1 MTATRITTTARTR
14 TLPHRMVA
22 WILWK
27 LVNCSIIQN
36 SHEYLWIGHES
47 TATFKLPRIT
57 DKSGSNCQMQI
68 RQIRRVFF
76 PAKLLH
82 WSGAARKTLNK
93 FSRKAN
99 CVTLVL
105 QKEEASES
113 VLTGHWFQ
121 LRRPEIWHLCR
132 DGNKPCL
139 FKYHPQYFWRVWTV
153 GTSGRCQRLYL
164 LCQVAQYPCK
174 HVAT

>member
-1 MTATRITTTARTR
+1 
-14 TLPHRMVA
+14 MVV

-68 RQIRRVFF
+68 RQIRWVFF

-99 CVTLVL
+99 GVTLVL

-113 VLTGHWFQ
+113 EAEVTDFTCDLMKFGICAGMVF
-121 LRRPEIWHLCR
+121 
-132 DGNKPCL
+132 KPCL
-139 FKYHPQYFWRVWTV
+139 FKYHPQYFWRVLDP
-153 GTSGRCQRLYL
+153 GTSGRCLVVCTCSARWHNTHASTWQHKGP
-164 LCQVAQYPCK
+164 QEVQF
-174 HVAT
+174 